1 MAVAARVRHFLSI
14 GDLERNELALLLEQS
29 ASLKA
34 RPSTGGLAGRTVAL
48 IFEKPSLR
56 TRLSFDVGI
65 AQLGGHCVYL
75 SPAEVGLGR
84 RESVSDVAR
93 VTSRMA
99 DAVVLRVNA
108 HETIEEFA
116 RYSEVPVING
126 LSDLSHP
133 CQGLA
138 DIFTIR
144 ERKGPDLRGVAIAY
158 IGDGNN
164 VAHSLMLCVA
174 KTGSSLRIA
183 TPAGYEPLARYRE
196 LAGADARSTGAQIT
210 IGNDPV
216 AAVTGADVV
225 YTDVWTSMGQEQ
237 EYERRR
243 RAFQG
248 FQLNA
253 TLLARAK
260 RDAIVL
266 HDLPA
271 HRGEEITDEV
281 IDGPQSAV
289 FDQAENRLH
298 TEKALL
304 CWLLGPLPLGGERG
318 TQAMSA
324 RSWPIAARTGS
335 SSGAVSIA
343 WNASSA
349 VPSARPSGRRPRAM
363 PIVAVTDGHS
373 SAARGPDR
381 MLNSRTLRPPTD
393 TSRTSSAAARRSF
406 LRMAREWPRARS
418 SVRSAVRSGRAQ
430 HSDST
435 VFVFRCSRRPVFASR

>member
-1 MAVAARVRHFLSI
+1 MTAIASRVRHFVSIADLSSA
-14 GDLERNELALLLEQS
+14 ELHALLD
-29 ASLKA
+29 AAAAMKA
-34 RPSTGGLAGRTVAL
+34 GTAGQGQPLRGKALAQ

-56 TRLSFDVGI
+56 TRLSFDI
-65 AQLGGHCVYL
+65 AMVQLGGHSSYL

-84 RESVSDVAR
+84 RESVADVAR
-93 VTSRMA
+93 VASRLV
-99 DAVVLRVNA
+99 DLVVLRTYA

-116 RYSEVPVING
+116 RYATVPVING

-133 CQGLA
+133 TQGLA
-138 DIFTIR
+138 DIFTIA
-144 ERKGPDLRGVAIAY
+144 EQKGLDGTVTAY
-158 IGDGNN
+158 VGDGNN
-164 VAHSLMLCVA
+164 VLHSLMLAVA
-174 KTGSSLRIA
+174 AARESGALITMGS
-183 TPAGYEPLARYRE
+183 
-196 LAGADARSTGAQIT
+196 
-210 IGNDPV
+210 DPV

-289 FDQAENRLH
+289 FDQAENRMH

-304 CWLLGPLPLGGERG
+304 CWLLAE
-318 TQAMSA
+318 
-324 RSWPIAARTGS
+324 
-335 SSGAVSIA
+335 
-343 WNASSA
+343 
-349 VPSARPSGRRPRAM
+349 GRRP
-363 PIVAVTDGHS
+363 P
-373 SAARGPDR
+373 
-381 MLNSRTLRPPTD
+381 
-393 TSRTSSAAARRSF
+393 
-406 LRMAREWPRARS
+406 
-418 SVRSAVRSGRAQ
+418 
-430 HSDST
+430 
-435 VFVFRCSRRPVFASR
+435 

>member
-1 MAVAARVRHFLSI
+1 MAVASRLRHFVSI
-14 GDLERNELALLLEQS
+14 ADLDRSELVALLEQS
-29 ASLKA
+29 AHLKA
-34 RPSTGGLAGRTVAL
+34 QRGPSPALAGRTVAL

-93 VTSRMA
+93 VASRMA
-99 DAVVLRVNA
+99 DAHVLRVNA

-116 RYSEVPVING
+116 RFSAVPVING

-144 ERKGPDLRGVAIAY
+144 ERKGPDLRGVEIAY

-164 VAHSLMLCVA
+164 VAHSLMLCAA
-174 KTGSSLRIA
+174 KTGASLRIA
-183 TPAGYEPLARYRE
+183 TPSGYEPLPRYRE
-196 LAGADARSTGAQIT
+196 LAAAEARSSGAAIAL
-210 IGNDPV
+210 GNDPI

-243 RAFQG
+243 RAFHG
-248 FQLNA
+248 FQLN
-253 TLLARAK
+253 TQLLGRAK

-304 CWLLGPLPLGGERG
+304 CWLLGGE
-318 TQAMSA
+318 
-324 RSWPIAARTGS
+324 P
-335 SSGAVSIA
+335 
-343 WNASSA
+343 
-349 VPSARPSGRRPRAM
+349 
-363 PIVAVTDGHS
+363 
-373 SAARGPDR
+373 
-381 MLNSRTLRPPTD
+381 
-393 TSRTSSAAARRSF
+393 
-406 LRMAREWPRARS
+406 
-418 SVRSAVRSGRAQ
+418 
-430 HSDST
+430 
-435 VFVFRCSRRPVFASR
+435 